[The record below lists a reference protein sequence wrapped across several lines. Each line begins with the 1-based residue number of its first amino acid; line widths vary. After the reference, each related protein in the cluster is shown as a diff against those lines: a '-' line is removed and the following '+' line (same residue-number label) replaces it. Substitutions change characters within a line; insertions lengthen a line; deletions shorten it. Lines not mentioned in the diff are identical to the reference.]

1 MLSAAEAARRLRFV
15 MPYVVE
21 NFSQTRKRGV
31 PVIEESSANDAQFK
45 ELGFVEIS
53 IEAGM
58 TSATQY
64 TASCSGSRS
73 ACCTRT
79 CSADPTF
86 VGTSEDWEAFLSVR
100 GGEIQY

>member
-1 MLSAAEAARRLRFV
+1 MTEQSMAFDKE
-15 MPYVVE
+15 
-21 NFSQTRKRGV
+21 
-31 PVIEESSANDAQFK
+31 QFEK
-45 ELGFVEIS
+45 LGFCEVSVED
-53 IEAGM
+53 GM
-58 TSATQY
+58 TNATQF
-64 TASCSGSRS
+64 TAGCSGSRS